1 LLIDLAAEERRTGV
15 PVYAIDVGGD
25 VDLDNVT
32 ILERAGVGNAVADDL
47 IDRGAAGLREAA
59 ITER

>member
-1 LLIDLAAEERRTGV
+1 M
-15 PVYAIDVGGD
+15 YAMDVGGD

-47 IDRGAAGLREAA
+47 IDRSAAGLREPA
-59 ITER
+59 IAKG